1 MLKFKVGV
9 LKFFYNL
16 DILWKYVDFYNFNCN
31 DIECMKYNFFMWNLM
46 FLFMLCDLNICDRKI
61 VLKCNDVY
69 GCL

>member
-1 MLKFKVGV
+1 MLKFY
-9 LKFFYNL
+9 YNL

-61 VLKCNDVY
+61 VLKCSDVY